1 MRAGEGKFS
10 MRFDC
15 KHCWP
20 GVARFAAGMSMIW
33 SAAIGAAQVLPAL
46 KPDLSVANMYSQRS
60 LPTTP
65 FQEADY
71 FIVNSEPA
79 AWNQGSVSDAA
90 YDGAGIATKDFSEL
104 VPESGD
110 VTLENRLL
118 DLEMRL
124 TELQDE
130 NELFRNRLELHSVED
145 DARTMAVPTFLDEQK
160 SLAIAPGES
169 TVAVKEEKKEKEKQW
184 YEKMKVRGYAQFRY
198 NRIGETNPDLVNI
211 QGDQSIGANRS
222 FLLRRARMVFSGDIN
237 DHVSY
242 YIQPDF
248 ASGVGGP
255 NFLHFLQIRDFY
267 ADIFL
272 DSEKEYRIR
281 FGQSKIPYG
290 FENLQS
296 SQNRIPFDRADPV
309 NSGLVNERDLGAIF
323 YWAPSEIRERFK
335 YLVDSGLKGSGD
347 YGVFSFGAYNGQ
359 TANRS
364 ELNDGLHLVSRL
376 TYPFQFA
383 NCQIF
388 EPGISGYTGTYNITR
403 SAGISGGD
411 EFVDRRGAISFVL
424 YPQPL
429 GLQGEY
435 TWGEGPELNAT
446 NTAVTS
452 GSLQGGYLQVFY
464 KADNVGMNGR
474 KGTLIPYAR
483 VQSYDGGRKHE
494 TNSPNYHIRETEIGS
509 EYQFSKALELTVAY
523 TWSERTFPVIPHQ
536 QEKGE
541 LVRMQLQ
548 WNY

>member
-1 MRAGEGKFS
+1 MFAMKF
-10 MRFDC
+10 DYQQ
-15 KHCWP
+15 CWP
-20 GVARFAAGMSMIW
+20 SLARFAAGLCIGLT
-33 SAAIGAAQVLPAL
+33 AGVIGAAEPLP
-46 KPDLSVANMYSQRS
+46 PPRP
-60 LPTTP
+60 LPTSTTTRP
-65 FQEADY
+65 QGQVPSSPIQNAGLSIPEDEPTNWMQDIADDSTDEGSDILLTD
-71 FIVNSEPA
+71 FTDPPPA
-79 AWNQGSVSDAA
+79 PRE
-90 YDGAGIATKDFSEL
+90 F
-104 VPESGD
+104 
-110 VTLENRLL
+110 TLEDRLQ
-118 DLEMRL
+118 DLEERL
-124 TELQDE
+124 TRQQRE
-130 NELFRNRLELHSVED
+130 NELFRNRLGLSAASDISGNPQMATVPPPLED
-145 DARTMAVPTFLDEQK
+145 LMFGAMAPDKLP
-160 SLAIAPGES
+160 APV
-169 TVAVKEEKKEKEKQW
+169 TEKKEKQW

-198 NRIGETNPDLVNI
+198 NRIGETNPRLQNL
-211 QGDQSIGANRS
+211 QGDQSIGDNRE

-272 DSEKEYRIR
+272 DSEKEYRLR
-281 FGQSKIPYG
+281 VGQSKVPYAW
-290 FENLQS
+290 ENLQS
-296 SQNRIPFDRADPV
+296 SQNRLALDRADAV
-309 NSGLVNERDLGAIF
+309 NSGVVNERDLGVFF

-347 YGVFSFGAYNGQ
+347 YGVFAFGAYNGQ

-376 TYPFQFA
+376 TYPIQFA

-388 EPGISGYTGTYNITR
+388 EPGISGYTGVYNITR
-403 SAGISGGD
+403 SAGIGGGD
-411 EFVDRRGAISFVL
+411 EFRDRRGAVSFVL

-446 NTAVTS
+446 NTAVVP
-452 GSLQGGYLQVFY
+452 GSLEGGYLQVFY
-464 KADNVGMNGR
+464 KVDDVGFNGR

-483 VQSYDGGRKHE
+483 VQRYDGGRKHE
-494 TNSPNYHIRETEIGS
+494 TNSPNYRIREAEVGC
-509 EYQFSKALELTVAY
+509 EYQFSKALELVMAY
-523 TWSERTFPVIPHQ
+523 TWSERTFPVIPHP
-536 QEKGE
+536 QEKGQ